1 MSDRI
6 SQFSLTHDAIEDRL
20 RLSINTRDAKEFQLW
35 LTRRFVQ
42 TIWSALIKVLE
53 SDPVVSNRS
62 DTTTRDA
69 VLAFQHQAAVQNVEF
84 C

>member
-1 MSDRI
+1 MG
-6 SQFSLTHDAIEDRL
+6 THWSC
-20 RLSINTRDAKEFQLW
+20 LSINTREAKEFQLW

-62 DTTTRDA
+62 DTTGREA
-69 VLAFQHQAAVQNVEF
+69 VLASTLKQTINRLRWSRAVDHSAKRR
-84 C
+84 CS